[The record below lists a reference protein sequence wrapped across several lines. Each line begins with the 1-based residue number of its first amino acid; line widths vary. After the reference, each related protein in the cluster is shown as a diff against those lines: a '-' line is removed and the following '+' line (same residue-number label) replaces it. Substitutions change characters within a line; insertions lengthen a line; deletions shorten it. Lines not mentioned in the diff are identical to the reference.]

1 MEQLDFK
8 LSQLKL
14 LFIYILKDYQTYKKK
29 SIQFLVYIQED
40 LCS

>member
-14 LFIYILKDYQTYKKK
+14 LFISILKDYQTYKKK